1 MANPNIK
8 PRWKKGESGNPAGRP
23 KGALNKKTEFEEAL
37 RYLAKV
43 LKLKESPDEIKVKI
57 IAVGIKKA
65 LQGEYSFW
73 KDIMDRIFGKP
84 TSSIDIRLKEEKLA
98 ELEEMI
104 RNWVE
109 EDRDNEQ

>member
-1 MANPNIK
+1 MEEGRIWESC
-8 PRWKKGESGNPAGRP
+8 WKAKGT
-23 KGALNKKTEFEEAL
+23 LNKKTEFEEAL
-37 RYLAKV
+37 KYLAKT

-73 KDIMDRIFGKP
+73 KEVMDRIFGKP
-84 TSSIDIRLKEEKLA
+84 TNSIDIRLKEEKLA
-98 ELEEMI
+98 ELEETI